1 MGKSG
6 GKWIKQ
12 VLFGKKSS
20 KSRLVKKTVT
30 EKEPVAAFDASTEDL
45 APQSCTLP
53 DELPFTGKRMEESLE
68 LGKGGNHDVGQN
80 VVPLSCGVDNVGFE
94 RLNMSSA
101 EIIRQEKAASKVQAT
116 FRGYLA
122 RRAFRVLKGII
133 RLQALIRGHLVR
145 RQAIA
150 TLVCMRGIVN
160 LQRLIRGRKDTPHV
174 KSYDRSTNFKPE
186 KLLKNSFICK
196 LLSSTTAVPLN
207 IHYDPVEPNSSENWL
222 ERWSS
227 IHFWEPLPQQKKATG
242 LRFQKQQSSTPSGE
256 TERNRTR
263 RVSRRVP
270 ISNGDNNSVKPAT
283 DTEKPN
289 RKPRKTINH
298 KPEQAQEQPQ
308 NELER
313 VKGNLR
319 KVAAASKE
327 AHENSEAL
335 PEKPKS
341 TLMDSTFQSPDA
353 DGKVVEDVAELQIV
367 ENTVV
372 IGDSSLVQSET
383 PPKPLSVG
391 ESVDVLLDECPAI
404 EAQLSINDEKGDET
418 LALNEGPTLKEDNT
432 AKMSQKTK
440 RRMSF
445 PVKEELSENVSL
457 NSPTVPSYMAA
468 TESAKA
474 KLRAQGSARISQDGV
489 ENGFV
494 RRHSLPSLNNEKLSS
509 MSPRMQKQVQVNGK
523 GGSRTDR
530 SLLLSRDSTEKPGWR
545 R

>member
-6 GKWIKQ
+6 GKWIRQ

-20 KSRLVKKTVT
+20 KSRLVKKTAT
-30 EKEPVAAFDASTEDL
+30 EKEPITALDVSTEDL

-53 DELPFTGKRMEESLE
+53 DELPLTGKRTEEIE
-68 LGKGGNHDVGQN
+68 RGDNHEVGQN
-80 VVPLSCGVDNVGFE
+80 VVPLLSGVDNVGFE
-94 RLNMSSA
+94 RLDMSAA

-160 LQRLIRGRKDTPHV
+160 LQRLIRGRKDAPHV
-174 KSYDRSTNFKPE
+174 KSYDISTNYKPE

-196 LLSSTTAVPLN
+196 LLSSTTAMPLN
-207 IHYDPVEPNSSENWL
+207 IHYDPVEPNSTDNWL

-227 IHFWEPLPQQKKATG
+227 TRFWEPLPQQKKATG
-242 LRFQKQQSSTPSGE
+242 SRFQKHQSGTPSGE
-256 TERNRTR
+256 TERNRTK

-270 ISNGDNNSVKPAT
+270 ISNGDNNSVKPAP
-283 DTEKPN
+283 DIEKPN
-289 RKPRKTINH
+289 RGQRKILNH

-327 AHENSEAL
+327 ACEKSEAL

-341 TLMDSTFQSPDA
+341 TLMDSTFQSPDE
-353 DGKVVEDVAELQIV
+353 DEKVVEDGAELQIV
-367 ENTVV
+367 ENMAVV
-372 IGDSSLVQSET
+372 GDSSLIQSET
-383 PPKPLSVG
+383 PPKPVSVG
-391 ESVDVLLDECPAI
+391 ESVDVLLDDCPAI
-404 EAQLSINDEKGDET
+404 EAHLSINDEKGDDT
-418 LALNEGPTLKEDNT
+418 LALHEGPTPKEDNV

-445 PVKEELSENVSL
+445 PAKQELSENVSL
-457 NSPTVPSYMAA
+457 NTSTLPSYMAA

-474 KLRAQGSARISQDGV
+474 KLRAHESARISQDGV

-494 RRHSLPSLNNEKLSS
+494 RRHSLPSSNNGKLTS

-523 GGSRTDR
+523 GGGRTDR
-530 SLLLSRDSTEKPGWR
+530 SLLSSRDSNEKPGWR
-545 R
+545 RF

>member
-20 KSRLVKKTVT
+20 KSRLVKKTMT
-30 EKEPVAAFDASTEDL
+30 EKEPITAFDASTEDL
-45 APQSCTLP
+45 APQSHTLP
-53 DELPFTGKRMEESLE
+53 DELPLTGKRMEQSLE
-68 LGKGGNHDVGQN
+68 LEKGDIHDVGQN
-80 VVPLSCGVDNVGFE
+80 AVPLLAGLDNVSFE
-94 RLNMSSA
+94 GLNMSAA

-160 LQRLIRGRKDTPHV
+160 LQRLIRGRKDTYHV
-174 KSYDRSTNFKPE
+174 KTYGISTNFKPE

-196 LLSSTTAVPLN
+196 LLSSTTAMPLN
-207 IHYDPVEPNSSENWL
+207 IHYDPVEPNSTENWL
-222 ERWSS
+222 ECWSS
-227 IHFWEPLPQQKKATG
+227 TRFWEPLPQQKKAAG
-242 LRFQKQQSSTPSGE
+242 SRFQKHQSSTTSGE
-256 TERNRTR
+256 TERNRTK

-270 ISNGDNNSVKPAT
+270 ISNGDNYSVKPAI
-283 DTEKPN
+283 DIEKPN
-289 RKPRKTINH
+289 RGPRKTTKH
-298 KPEQAQEQPQ
+298 KPEQVQEQPR
-308 NELER
+308 NELEK

-327 AHENSEAL
+327 AHENPEAL
-335 PEKPKS
+335 REKPKL
-341 TLMDSTFQSPDA
+341 TLMDLTFQSLDE
-353 DGKVVEDVAELQIV
+353 DDKVVEDGAELHIV
-367 ENTVV
+367 ENMAVV
-372 IGDSSLVQSET
+372 GDSSLIQSET
-383 PPKPLSVG
+383 PPKPVSVG
-391 ESVDVLLDECPAI
+391 ESVDVLLSDCPAV
-404 EAQLSINDEKGDET
+404 EAQLINDEKGDET
-418 LALNEGPTLKEDNT
+418 LALHEGTTPKEDNT
-432 AKMSQKTK
+432 SKLSQKTK

-445 PVKEELSENVSL
+445 PVKQEFSDNVAL
-457 NSPTVPSYMAA
+457 NTSMLPSYMAV

-474 KLRAQGSARISQDGV
+474 KLRANGSARISQDGV

-494 RRHSLPSLNNEKLSS
+494 RRHSLPSLNDGKVSS

-523 GGSRTDR
+523 VGSRTDR
-530 SLLLSRDSTEKPGWR
+530 SLLSSKDSNGKTFF
-545 R
+545 

>member
-20 KSRLVKKTVT
+20 KSRLVKKTMK
-30 EKEPVAAFDASTEDL
+30 EKEPITAFDAAAEDL
-45 APQSCTLP
+45 APQSRTLP
-53 DELPFTGKRMEESLE
+53 DELPFTGKRMEESSELE
-68 LGKGGNHDVGQN
+68 KGGNHDVGQN
-80 VVPLSCGVDNVGFE
+80 VAPLLSGVDTVGFE
-94 RLNMSSA
+94 QLNMSSA
-101 EIIRQEKAASKVQAT
+101 EIIRQGKAASKVQAT

-160 LQRLIRGRKDTPHV
+160 LQRLIRGRKDMPHV
-174 KSYDRSTNFKPE
+174 KSHDISNNFKPE

-196 LLSSTTAVPLN
+196 LLSSTTAMPLN

-227 IHFWEPLPQQKKATG
+227 THFWEPLPQQKKATG
-242 LRFQKQQSSTPSGE
+242 SRFQKHQSSTPSGE
-256 TERNRTR
+256 TERNRTK

-270 ISNGDNNSVKPAT
+270 ISNGDNNSVKPAP
-283 DTEKPN
+283 DIQKPI
-289 RKPRKTINH
+289 RKPRKTIHH
-298 KPEQAQEQPQ
+298 KPEQAQEQPP

-335 PEKPKS
+335 PEKSKP
-341 TLMDSTFQSPDA
+341 TLTDSTFQSPDA
-353 DGKVVEDVAELQIV
+353 DEKVVEDGAELHLV
-367 ENTVV
+367 ENMVV
-372 IGDSSLVQSET
+372 VEDSSLIQSET

-391 ESVDVLLDECPAI
+391 ESVNELLEECPVI
-404 EAQLSINDEKGDET
+404 EAHLSINDEKGDET
-418 LALNEGPTLKEDNT
+418 LALHEGSTPKEDNT
-432 AKMSQKTK
+432 TKMSQKTK

-445 PVKEELSENVSL
+445 PAKQEFSENISL
-457 NSPTVPSYMAA
+457 NNSTLPSYMAA

-474 KLRAQGSARISQDGV
+474 KLRAHGAARISQDGV

-494 RRHSLPSLNNEKLSS
+494 RRHSLPSLNNGKSTS
-509 MSPRMQKQVQVNGK
+509 TSPRMQKQVQVNGK

-530 SLLLSRDSTEKPGWR
+530 SLFLSRDSTEKPGWR